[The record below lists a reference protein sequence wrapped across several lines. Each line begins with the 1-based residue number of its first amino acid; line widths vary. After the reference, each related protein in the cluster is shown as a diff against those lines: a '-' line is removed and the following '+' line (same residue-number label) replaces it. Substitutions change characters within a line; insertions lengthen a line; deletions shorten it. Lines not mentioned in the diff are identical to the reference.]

1 MVPSQ
6 KQETDMN
13 HELSLNDLDAVVG
26 GGANDIKGPGH
37 QDHSGNENGG
47 GAWWQFVGGVVGGVA
62 AGVGAVAGAAGSIP
76 VPA

>member
-6 KQETDMN
+6 KQEMDMN
-13 HELSLNDLDAVVG
+13 NELSLNDLDAVCG
-26 GGANDIKGPGH
+26 GDHIMGPGH

-47 GAWWQFVGGVVGGVA
+47 GAWWQFVGGVVSGVA